1 MVQFMVQGVLIM
13 MMFRV
18 ASRERNG
25 SVGLCKTLL
34 SHFQMLV
41 RSTAEINLSCSS
53 SLHHTDP

>member
-1 MVQFMVQGVLIM
+1 MVQFMVQGILIM

-41 RSTAEINLSCSS
+41 RSTAEIN
-53 SLHHTDP
+53 